1 MAGYLNQWRCTLLI
15 VEATFLDLGV
25 DFERSAFLVDL
36 IQLDPLD
43 VP

>member
-1 MAGYLNQWRCTLLI
+1 MARYLNQWRCTFLG
-15 VEATFLDLGV
+15 VEAALLDLGV
-25 DFERSAFLVDL
+25 DFEHSTFLVDL

>member
-1 MAGYLNQWRCTLLI
+1 MAGYLNKRRCTLLSDK
-15 VEATFLDLGV
+15 AAFLDFGV
-25 DFERSAFLVDL
+25 DFEDTFLVDL